1 MKSLTMRME
10 NIEKNII
17 LNLCFKFSLMI
28 IDFCEKLESEKKYVI
43 SRQLLKAGTSIGA
56 NIMEAQNAESKPDFI
71 HKMKIAAK
79 EAGET
84 QFWLLLCEHSEHY
97 PTSKH
102 LLIKVEELNKLLGK
116 IISSSKRRTP
126 GSYFLSLVSY

>member
-1 MKSLTMRME
+1 MRIE
-10 NIEKNII
+10 NIEKNTV
-17 LNLCFKFSLMI
+17 LKLSFTFSLVI

-56 NIMEAQNAESKPDFI
+56 NIIEAQNAESKPDFI

-84 QFWLLLCEHSEHY
+84 QYWLFLCRHSEHY
-97 PTSKH
+97 PTSKD

-116 IISSSKRRTP
+116 NISSSKRRTT
-126 GSYFLSLVSY
+126 GSYLLRLVSY